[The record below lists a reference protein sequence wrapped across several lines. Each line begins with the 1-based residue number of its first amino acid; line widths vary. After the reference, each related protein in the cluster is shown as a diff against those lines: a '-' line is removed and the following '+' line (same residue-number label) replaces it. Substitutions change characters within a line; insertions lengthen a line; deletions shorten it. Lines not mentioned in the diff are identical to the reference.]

1 MESLAELNFI
11 LKNRIQKLAEARKL
25 KLDEALKYH
34 QFEDDAEE
42 EDSWAMEKLRILE
55 SMPIPRDARQAQGS
69 LHKAKVRLF
78 EKRKCFMKLQNL
90 FSEF

>member
-1 MESLAELNFI
+1 MSVLPFWI
-11 LKNRIQKLAEARKL
+11 FCHGRIQKLAETRKRN
-25 KLDEALKYH
+25 LDEALKYH

-69 LHKAKVRLF
+69 YQKAKVCTLGRVCLSIYDQQ
-78 EKRKCFMKLQNL
+78 K
-90 FSEF
+90 